1 MSSSL
6 PQEETIEANAAAA
19 GAPVGRIARTFS
31 ALRYRD
37 FRLVWIGAFTST
49 IGTWMQ
55 TMAQAWVVY
64 RMTDSALLLGFDAFL
79 GTGPMLLFSLFGGV
93 IADRVER
100 RKIMLASQYLQML
113 FAIVLALLIY
123 TKTVHIWHIFVM
135 SFLTGSVQSFSGPAY
150 ASLLPLLVKR
160 EDMPNAIAMN
170 SMQFNLARVIGPAIG
185 GIAIE
190 VYGAATCFALN
201 AISFVPIILAY
212 MVIKSPDIRGDKH
225 EKKGIMAEMRQGF
238 AFVTSRK
245 ALLLLTFLAF
255 AGTFLGMP
263 MLTLFPVVAK
273 VFFGGGAKVYSQ
285 LLVTY
290 ALGSVLGAL
299 FVAASSHREHKGR
312 LALMMQVGFAT
323 LLVAF
328 ALSRNF
334 RLSLA
339 IAFGAGM
346 CIVGVVSLYSSLVQ
360 LATTDAMR
368 GRVMSIFMLAF
379 RGGMPLGSLTA
390 GFIAQRYSIKLALA
404 INGCVLAVIA
414 VMFLVAGRDLDAD
427 LESTAKAAG

>member
-6 PQEETIEANAAAA
+6 PQEETMEANVAAAA
-19 GAPVGRIARTFS
+19 TPRSRLGRTFS
-31 ALRYRD
+31 ALHYRD

-64 RMTDSALLLGFDAFL
+64 RMTNSALLLGFDAFL
-79 GTGPMLLFSLFGGV
+79 STGPMLLFSLFGGV

-100 RKIMLASQYLQML
+100 RKIMLMSQYLQML
-113 FAIVLALLIY
+113 FAIVLAFLLWSN
-123 TKTVHIWHIFVM
+123 TVKIWHIFLL

-190 VYGAATCFALN
+190 VYGAAACFTLN
-201 AISFVPIILAY
+201 AFSFVPIIVAY
-212 MVIKSPDIRGDKH
+212 MLIKTPVIRGESH
-225 EKKGIMAEMRQGF
+225 ERKGIMAEMKQGF

-245 ALLLLTFLAF
+245 ALMILTFLSF

-273 VFFGGGAKVYSQ
+273 TIFGGGPKVYSQ
-285 LLVTY
+285 LLVAY
-290 ALGSVLGAL
+290 GLGSVLGAL
-299 FVAASSHREHKGR
+299 FVAASSHHARKAK
-312 LALMMQVGFAT
+312 LALMLQFGFAM
-323 LLVAF
+323 LLIAF
-328 ALSRNF
+328 AFSRNVP
-334 RLSLA
+334 LSLA
-339 IAFGAGM
+339 IAFGSGM

-360 LATTDAMR
+360 LATTDSMR

-379 RGGMPLGSLTA
+379 RGGMPLGSLMA
-390 GFIAQRYSIKLALA
+390 GFIAQRWSITAALA
-404 INGCVLAVIA
+404 INGVILGIVATVFILQGRNLDGDLA
-414 VMFLVAGRDLDAD
+414 
-427 LESTAKAAG
+427 AAPAA